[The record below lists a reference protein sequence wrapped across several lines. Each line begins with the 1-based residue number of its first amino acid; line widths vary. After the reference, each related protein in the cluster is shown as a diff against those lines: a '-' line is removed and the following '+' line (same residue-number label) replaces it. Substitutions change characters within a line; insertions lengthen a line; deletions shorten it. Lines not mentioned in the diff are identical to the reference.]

1 MSLESRCRVDGVL
14 AEKHH
19 LRDRAAADGHETVC
33 DMNTFTIQTSIDAI
47 LQARL
52 ALDHDGRPCLRHST
66 PASWDRPLPIRCQP
80 HEPYQEN
87 IAETTPFTSPDF
99 LLSIPDGLV
108 LKQHRSPLCMDC
120 RTREIFCH
128 PAMDGAFVRDENT
141 WRSVFCNLNASHS
154 VRLEGSCLLLDSRF
168 GKEFYHF
175 YVSVIGRMA
184 SYLSFDRYLDRVNY
198 FILPEPVAHVIAWAD
213 LLGIP
218 QSKRV
223 FLAEQTAVHAD
234 ELLVPHHIDHID
246 YRTIAFLRNHLL
258 NHAQGTRQHARN
270 RIYISRSRS
279 ANGRHILNEE
289 DVVARVLRPRGF
301 EVVCFEAMSLGEQAA
316 CMANAECVIAAHGAG
331 LTNLVFCQPGTRV
344 LEIFTPKWIVFCFA
358 RLGSMLGLQC
368 YYHVGEAAHGK
379 DVTLQVDV
387 FENVVDEFL
396 GRG

>member
-1 MSLESRCRVDGVL
+1 
-14 AEKHH
+14 
-19 LRDRAAADGHETVC
+19 
-33 DMNTFTIQTSIDAI
+33 
-47 LQARL
+47 
-52 ALDHDGRPCLRHST
+52 
-66 PASWDRPLPIRCQP
+66 
-80 HEPYQEN
+80 
-87 IAETTPFTSPDF
+87 
-99 LLSIPDGLV
+99 
-108 LKQHRSPLCMDC
+108 
-120 RTREIFCH
+120 
-128 PAMDGAFVRDENT
+128 MDGAFVRDENT

-175 YVSVIGRMA
+175 YVSVIGRIA
-184 SYLSFDRYLDRVNY
+184 SYLSFDRFLDRVNY
-198 FILPEPVAHVIAWAD
+198 FILPEPAAHVIAWAD
-213 LLGIP
+213 LLRIP

-234 ELLVPHHIDHID
+234 ELLVPQHIDHID

-368 YYHVGEAAHGK
+368 YYHVGEAAHGR
-379 DVTLQVDV
+379 DVILPVDV
-387 FENVVDEFL
+387 FENVVDDFL